1 VTPLAEQWHAILDAE
16 AADWSHLGLELR
28 LADTDRTEEAVVAA
42 GPLNPWRRDDDY
54 REGILRF
61 RAARTAGYGAAAP
74 LVAERMR
81 LLDSRG
87 IGGTLR
93 VIRAVDAARLV
104 STQGPTF

>member
-1 VTPLAEQWHAILDAE
+1 MTPLADQWQSILGGE
-16 AADWSHLGLELR
+16 APDWSHLGLELR
-28 LADTDRTEEAVVAA
+28 LADGDRTEETVVAI

-61 RAARTAGYGAAAP
+61 RAARTAGYGAAAQ
-74 LVAERMR
+74 LVAERLR

-87 IGGTLR
+87 IEGALR

>member
-1 VTPLAEQWHAILDAE
+1 MAPLAEQWQAIVDAE
-16 AADWSHLGLELR
+16 APDWSHLGLELR
-28 LADTDRTEEAVVAA
+28 LADTERTEEAVVVV

-61 RAARTAGYGAAAP
+61 RAARTAGYGAAAQ
-74 LVAERMR
+74 LVAERLR
-81 LLDSRG
+81 QLDGRG
-87 IGGTLR
+87 IEGTLR

>member
-1 VTPLAEQWHAILDAE
+1 MTPLADQWQAILAAE
-16 AADWSHLGLELR
+16 APDWSHLGLELR
-28 LADTDRTEEAVVAA
+28 LADTDRTEEAVVGI

-61 RAARTAGYGAAAP
+61 RAARTAGYGAAAQ
-74 LVAERMR
+74 LVAARLR

-87 IGGTLR
+87 IEGSLR